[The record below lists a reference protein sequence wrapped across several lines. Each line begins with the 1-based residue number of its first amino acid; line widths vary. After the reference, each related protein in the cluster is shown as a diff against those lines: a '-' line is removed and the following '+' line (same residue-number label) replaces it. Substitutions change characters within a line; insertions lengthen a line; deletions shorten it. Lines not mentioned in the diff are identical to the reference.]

1 MPRLLESWRHIV
13 PGYLYSDPVTP
24 YYYGHETMV
33 CAVCLSIFFMNSW
46 YGQIASS
53 DIRVLA
59 PNSALCHR
67 HAALL
72 PCMVPYWWL
81 TPNIYVSTSIFFR
94 QSVPGRR
101 VYYSRGNK
109 LEQGWPCSPFEPS
122 EGVLNRCMGLP
133 ALLGGN
139 LGYWT
144 FKSPPLYCTVY
155 GVCHRQ
161 NTLWP

>member
-81 TPNIYVSTSIFFR
+81 TPNIYVLPQVYF
-94 QSVPGRR
+94 SVKVSLVG
-101 VYYSRGNK
+101 VFIIHEETNSNK
-109 LEQGWPCSPFEPS
+109 GD
-122 EGVLNRCMGLP
+122 P
-133 ALLGGN
+133 ALHLSQVR
-139 LGYWT
+139 GYWT
-144 FKSPPLYCTVY
+144 DAWVCLHYWVVILVTGHLNPPLYCTVY